1 MSERTIEEKYQKV
14 GEIEGEVARLNA
26 VLNRPTKYIPLPD
39 LISLIEQLRANWDSL
54 PPAKIRDVALVFCNG
69 ILLTPRST
77 HIWSFEVQWELWQ
90 NDSGIIWLNV
100 GDKYHWF
107 DEDVATLKDLADR
120 DAQLE
125 EVLQAL
131 PKFSQTAISNMSLRE
146 CGRRIVP
153 KGSHRLDAYMTRE
166 DMSIIEQY
174 GIGIDQIA
182 ALRGAIKAR
191 EFNGNEY
198 WSLAYTTRENCQD
211 TIFFVDRDD
220 GTKSEVIR

>member
-1 MSERTIEEKYQKV
+1 MRQKQKTVCIFKKQETMNGLETRRRAILDDLENPKMRKKMSERTIEEKYQKV

-54 PPAKIRDVALVFCNG
+54 PPAKIRDVALV
-69 ILLTPRST
+69 L
-77 HIWSFEVQWELWQ
+77 
-90 NDSGIIWLNV
+90 
-100 GDKYHWF
+100 
-107 DEDVATLKDLADR
+107 ATLKDLADR

-198 WSLAYTTRENCQD
+198 
-211 TIFFVDRDD
+211 
-220 GTKSEVIR
+220 